1 MGGYTVFLGPITGIM
16 VTDVSRHDPVI
27 LIVRKEFPNLIVALP
42 LSIGLYTA
50 PMSTFPRCIGHM
62 EGIGIHMES

>member
-16 VTDVSRHDPVI
+16 ITDVGPHLKKV
-27 LIVRKEFPNLIVALP
+27 LNLIVALG

-50 PMSTFPRCIGHM
+50 RTSMFLRCINHM
-62 EGIGIHMES
+62 ESIGIHMEL